1 MKATCLLFLA
11 ISCAALMNGTGYA
24 APSSPASQQTSPQSA
39 VKAGGDDPRDG
50 EHATPADDGK
60 HHYGKPSDAQR
71 DHRHASDNG
80 HPRSLASLTKANR
93 PKQLLNSR
101 KAAIPGRAMNLHQPD
116 SAKSGGAAKDGLS
129 QNETVNN
136 ARPVRSPSVVRP
148 SVPSL
153 NNVRHRGANPAVV
166 DGSASTDSRN
176 TGAINGTR
184 MNRRP

>member
-11 ISCAALMNGTGYA
+11 IRCAALMNGTGYA

-60 HHYGKPSDAQR
+60 HHFGKPPDAQR

-80 HPRSLASLTKANR
+80 HPRSLTSLTKANR

-101 KAAIPGRAMNLHQPD
+101 KTAIPGRAMNLHQPD
-116 SAKSGGAAKDGLS
+116 SAKSGGAAKDGS
-129 QNETVNN
+129 IHHETVGSGL
-136 ARPVRSPSVVRP
+136 PVRPPTVAQPTAS
-148 SVPSL
+148 SL
-153 NNVRHRGANPAVV
+153 NNERHRGPNPAVI
-166 DGSASTDSRN
+166 GGPANSDSRN